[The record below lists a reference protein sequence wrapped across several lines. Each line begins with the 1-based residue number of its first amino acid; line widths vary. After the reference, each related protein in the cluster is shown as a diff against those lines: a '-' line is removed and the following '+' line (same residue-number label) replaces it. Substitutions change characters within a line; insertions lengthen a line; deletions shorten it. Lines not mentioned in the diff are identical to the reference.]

1 MVGAYSLISKSKGPI
16 RIPKRK
22 GEARVNLKD
31 KPWYDPTK
39 PLGSLIYKNAPDD
52 ELYYVKKEYKG
63 DTVTLKTLDGKKITY
78 DKNNTKDRDYYEPY
92 EVKGKDTDKPYYVN
106 KSGTVK
112 YQTKIRTTES
122 KNMKEVYDAYDLISK
137 TRHPMEIVYAD
148 YANYMKNLANNARIN
163 INETPN
169 LKYEAKNRVIFAKE
183 VESLN
188 NKLNE
193 ALKNK
198 PKERTAN
205 RLANAE
211 LKEFLKEH
219 PEVKGGELSK
229 ISQRLI
235 TKYRN
240 ELGSIAR
247 RDRTIDITD
256 KEWLAIQSGAISNDK
271 LRKILENSDPELLR
285 QRAIPNDKKGLNT
298 SQINRI
304 KSLYNSNITLE
315 QIAKKMNVSVSTIIK
330 YLKENR

>member
-1 MVGAYSLISKSKGPI
+1 MISKSKGPI
-16 RIPKRK
+16 RVPKRK

-39 PLGSLIYKNAPDD
+39 PLGSLIYKNAPDE
-52 ELYYVKKEYKG
+52 ELYYVKKNYDKEAG
-63 DTVTLKTLDGKKITY
+63 TITLKTLDGKKITY
-78 DKNNTKDRDYYEPY
+78 HKDNTKDRDYYEPH
-92 EVKGKDTDKPYYVN
+92 ELRGKDTDKPYYVN
-106 KSGTVK
+106 KSGTIK
-112 YQTKIRTTES
+112 YQTKMRTIDS
-122 KNMKEVYDAYDLISK
+122 KNMKEVYNAYDLISK

-163 INETPN
+163 IAETPN

-188 NKLNE
+188 SKLNE

-211 LKEFLKEH
+211 LKEFLKDH
-219 PEVKGGELSK
+219 PDVKDGELGK

-271 LRKILENSDPELLR
+271 LRKILENSDPESLR
-285 QRAIPNDKKGLNT
+285 QRAIPNDRKGLNT
-298 SQINRI
+298 SQVNRI
-304 KSLYNSNITLE
+304 KSLYNSNLTLE

>member
-1 MVGAYSLISKSKGPI
+1 MVVGAYSLISKSKGPI
-16 RIPKRK
+16 RVPKRK

-39 PLGSLIYKNAPDD
+39 PLGSLIYKNAPDE
-52 ELYYVKKEYKG
+52 ELYYVKKQYNG
-63 DTVTLKTLDGKKITY
+63 DNVSLKTLDGKTITY
-78 DKNNTKDRDYYEPY
+78 NEKDKDTRGYYEPY
-92 EVKGKDTDKPYYVN
+92 AVKGKDTDKPYYVN
-106 KSGTVK
+106 RSGTIK
-112 YQTKIRTTES
+112 YQTKMRTMDS

-137 TRHPMEIVYAD
+137 TKHPMEVVYAD

-163 INETPN
+163 IDETPN
-169 LKYEAKNRVIFAKE
+169 LKYEPRNRVIFSKE

-211 LKEFLKEH
+211 LKEFIKSH
-219 PEVKGGELSK
+219 PDVKGGDLSK

-240 ELGSIAR
+240 EIGSIAR

-256 KEWLAIQSGAISNDK
+256 REWLAIQSGAISNDK
-271 LRKILENSDPELLR
+271 LKKILDNSDPELLR
-285 QRAIPNDKKGLNT
+285 QKAMPNDKKPLNV

-304 KSLYNSNITLE
+304 KSLYNSNLTLE

-330 YLKENR
+330 YVKG